1 MTTYDTGN
9 PLGSADPRDLYDN
22 AQNTD
27 AAVNGEGKTWVDRFG
42 RTRVSMKG
50 VEEAVPDAIAARD
63 VTISARDDAVLARDA
78 SMAAA
83 GPLYATEA
91 AGRAAVADGVSF
103 KVQGSGSIAVS
114 IYRRVNSATSTF
126 LASIPSSLAF
136 DNYDKRVTTF
146 KGILAPSTNITTIG
160 VIGVYALQSGQSYT
174 GIPPEAAGL
183 GCQLMVEPATSDTQG
198 YVIQR
203 LTVHAESERYWTR
216 RVQVL
221 QNVENNVPETWRYS
235 LTPAT
240 DAFNNALNASMHQR
254 TSAHP
259 SGSTVAILKAIGS
272 YTLLSSRTYP
282 DIPDYAKGKGCI
294 VEVYPVTPEI
304 SLQRLTIHA
313 EGGFSYA
320 RRVTYGSDPSNNNPG
335 QWFPV
340 GASFSGL
347 PTGERRIQNGAPWLR
362 RGSVRVRE
370 TWGDLYTLPTTTIIG
385 DLTKLYAFYDAL
397 VTEFPAYVSR
407 EELGRDQ
414 WNLPIYQ
421 YNFKPPAKRTY
432 EHPASVGRRPKVL
445 ITSGTHGGERGA
457 LMGVIIFLNNLCRNW
472 KDLEGYDELRWN
484 TDFVV
489 IPATVPSSVEDGARK
504 NRNGVDCNR
513 NFDWK
518 WGQGSNPSPDP
529 ESPMYQGPFAASEA
543 EVQVLQAQIPLR
555 HSDAILMVENHNHSN
570 PEAFWVGSN
579 SPNAMYIGLAAA
591 DKVTPY
597 LWTEIV
603 PGGDLSKTTQYVTK
617 NYEGSFAGYME
628 AQGIPTL
635 LIETSG
641 VLDFAQNDGTVTSLR
656 RLHELLLLNIV
667 REAVAKEMR
676 KRFET
681 WPLV

>member
-1 MTTYDTGN
+1 MSDVTNQDTVEV
-9 PLGSADPRDLYDN
+9 
-22 AQNTD
+22 
-27 AAVNGEGKTWVDRFG
+27 VNQILAELQQ
-42 RTRVSMKG
+42 
-50 VEEAVPDAIAARD
+50 AARD
-63 VTISARDDAVLARDA
+63 GQLIQNGYA
-78 SMAAA
+78 
-83 GPLYATEA
+83 ATEA
-91 AGRAAVADGVSF
+91 AGRASVGDGETF
-103 KVQGSGSIAVS
+103 KVQGSGPVAALL
-114 IYRRVNSATSTF
+114 YRRLSSTSSVL
-126 LASIPSSLAF
+126 LASFPSTLAF
-136 DNYDKRVTTF
+136 ENYDKRVTTF

-221 QNVENNVPETWRYS
+221 QNVENNVPGTWRYS

-272 YTLLSSRTYP
+272 YTLLSSGTYP

-414 WNLPIYQ
+414 WDYPIYQ
-421 YNFKPPAKRTY
+421 YVFKPPERRMY
-432 EHPASVGRRPKVL
+432 EYSASVGKRPKVL
-445 ITSGTHGGERGA
+445 ITSGTHGAERGA
-457 LMGVIIFLNNLCRNW
+457 QMGVIIFFDNLCRHW
-472 KDLEGYDELRWN
+472 RDLDGYNELRWN

-489 IPATVPSSVEDGARK
+489 IPATIPTSVQDAARK

-513 NFDWK
+513 NFNWK
-518 WGQGSNPSPDP
+518 WGEGTNPSPDP
-529 ESPMYQGPFAASEA
+529 DSPMYQGPSAASEID
-543 EVQVLQAQIPLR
+543 VQVLQAQIPAR
-555 HSDAILMVENHNHSN
+555 HSDAVVMIENHNHNN
-570 PEAFWVGSN
+570 PQAFWIGSN

-591 DKVTPY
+591 DKLTPY
-597 LWTEIV
+597 LWHEIV
-603 PGGDLSKTTQYVTK
+603 PGGDFSQTTQFVTR

-628 AQGIPTL
+628 AQGIPSI

-641 VLDFAQNDGTVTSLR
+641 ELNFAQNDGTVTSLR

-667 REAVAKEMR
+667 QEAVAKEMR

-681 WPLV
+681 WPL